1 MAKKY
6 YKKFVTCANIE
17 KEKDL
22 IIINEHQSVVLK
34 CEDKIVGAVIRNAA
48 KENVANHFG
57 IKMKLTV
64 DAHPKLNRGKVTHPD
79 SGKLVGH
86 GSRAE
91 FLNPSTTGS
100 YVYKE
105 KNLDPEVQKIHD
117 QNGYEFGKWLYEC
130 AKSYLPWTVLSYEA
144 FKQKVN
150 MGDDKLI
157 GAVFCAEN
165 YEAAGHQDNDR
176 SEFAVGFVY
185 EIGIVKEGYFIYPEY
200 GIAIKMTS
208 NSIWC
213 WRTQAVHGTAELNL
227 SEGGVRYTSAIT
239 LTEKTAKAIEKEAG
253 FIKT

>member
-6 YKKFVTCANIE
+6 LEKFVTCANIE

-22 IIINEHQSVVLK
+22 VIIDEHQSVILK
-34 CEDKIVGAVIRNAA
+34 CKDKIVGAVIRNAA

-64 DAHPKLNRGKVTHPD
+64 DAHLKINRSKKTHAS
-79 SGKLVGH
+79 SGKLAAH
-86 GSRAE
+86 GTRAE
-91 FLNPSTTGS
+91 FKKPSTTGL

-105 KNLDPEVQKIHD
+105 KNLDPEAQKIYD
-117 QNGYEFGKWLYEC
+117 QNGDEFGKWIYEY
-130 AKSYLPWTVLSYEA
+130 AKDYLPWAVVSYEE
-144 FKQKVN
+144 FKKKVN
-150 MGDDKLI
+150 MEDDKLI

-165 YEAAGHQDNDR
+165 YEAAGHRDEDQ

-200 GIAIKMTS
+200 GIAIKLTS

-213 WRTQAVHGTAELNL
+213 WQTQAVHGTARLNL
-227 SEGGVRYTSAIT
+227 DEGGVRYTSAIT
-239 LTEKTAKAIEKEAG
+239 LTKKTAKAIEKEAG
-253 FIKT
+253 IIET